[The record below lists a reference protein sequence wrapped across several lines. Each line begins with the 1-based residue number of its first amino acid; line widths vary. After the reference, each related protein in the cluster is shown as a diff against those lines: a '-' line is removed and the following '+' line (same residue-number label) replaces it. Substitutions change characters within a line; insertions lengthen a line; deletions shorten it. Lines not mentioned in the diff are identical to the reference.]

1 MIASAAYHDAVR
13 RFRSAL
19 AAGLLAGVIDALL
32 VHRPVGLRLVTALF
46 FLPLVWI
53 VWCLLVRALFLLRPL
68 ERWADAAVIAAG
80 PGLLL
85 TSRLYPAL
93 RNIAVPSVASGVI
106 CAATVAVLVA
116 LTRFVPVRAM
126 AGGAILAVVWLAGT
140 AFFTLPSGHERA
152 APAAISA
159 PAGAP
164 NVLLIFLDTVRYDD
178 AQQMPSLMKLASRGV
193 VYDRAWASAPW
204 TLPSLLGVLTG
215 MPPWKVPYDSA
226 SHRFLYDGPT
236 LAERFAARGYTT
248 AAIFANPLLGPD
260 PLFRRGFQQFHV
272 SARCVPCVS
281 GLATLLSR
289 ALESAGW
296 DPTFFA
302 PPDWMKASDVTATA
316 LRTIEGANGPYFLA
330 LNYMDAHSPY
340 YVERACRGRGFVQA
354 TDADWKAWGR
364 TYNSRAPLAPE
375 PAARLRAQYRAAM
388 QCMDLSIGRLLD
400 EVQQMRNGR
409 QTIIVVV
416 GDHGEE
422 FGSHDMVGHGRTLY
436 RQVLHV
442 PLIVKA
448 PDLAPQH
455 VASEVS
461 TLDLYD
467 QLLRY
472 LPESRQPLHPRPR
485 PVIASYK
492 VIDSP
497 GPAKLTAAFS
507 AVQGRYHLIQWR
519 DGSEELYDLDSDL
532 EETRPL
538 PIRADDRAFAEL
550 GAELRRN
557 TEEENGAVISL
568 HGVGYL
574 Q

>member
-1 MIASAAYHDAVR
+1 VR

-19 AAGLLAGVIDALL
+19 TAGLLAGVIDALL
-32 VHRPVGLRLVTALF
+32 VHRPVGLRFATALF

-68 ERWADAAVIAAG
+68 VRWAEAAVIAAG

-85 TSRLYPAL
+85 ISRVYPVL
-93 RNIAVPSVASGVI
+93 RNSAVPSVVSGGI
-106 CAATVAVLVA
+106 CAAAVAVLVA
-116 LTRFVPVRAM
+116 MGRFVPERAM
-126 AGGAILAVVWLAGT
+126 AGGAMLAVAWLAGT
-140 AFFTLPSGHERA
+140 AFFAMLGGYERA
-152 APAAISA
+152 APAAGPA

-178 AQQMPSLMKLASRGV
+178 AQLMPNLKKLASSGV

-204 TLPSLLGVLTG
+204 TLPSHLGVLTG
-215 MPPWKVPYDSA
+215 MPPWKVPYDAA

-236 LAERFAARGYTT
+236 LAERFAARGYAT
-248 AAIFANPLLGPD
+248 AAIFANPYLGPD
-260 PLFRRGFQQFHV
+260 PFFHRGFQNFHV
-272 SARCVPCVS
+272 STPCAPCLS

-289 ALESAGW
+289 ALEHAGR

-302 PPDWMKASDVTATA
+302 PPDWMNASDVTAKA
-316 LRTIEGANGPYFLA
+316 LRTIERANGPYFLA

-340 YVERACRGRGFVQA
+340 YVERACRGPGFVQA
-354 TDADWKAWGR
+354 TGADWKAWGR
-364 TYNSRAPLAPE
+364 TYNSRAPLAPG

-388 QCMDLSIGRLLD
+388 HCMDRSIGRLLD
-400 EVQQMRNGR
+400 EVQRTRDGR
-409 QTIIVVV
+409 QTIIAVV

-422 FGSHDMVGHGRTLY
+422 FGSHGMVGHGQSLY

-448 PDLAPQH
+448 PDQAPQR
-455 VASEVS
+455 VAGEVS

-485 PVIASYK
+485 PAIASFK
-492 VIDSP
+492 TIDSP
-497 GPAKLTAAFS
+497 WPPKFSAAFS
-507 AVQGRYHLIQWR
+507 AVRGRYHLIRWS
-519 DGSEELYDLDSDL
+519 DGSEELYDLDSDV

-538 PIRADDRAFAEL
+538 PIRADDPPFAEL
-550 GAELRRN
+550 AAALRRN
-557 TEEENGAVISL
+557 TEEENAAVVSL

>member
-1 MIASAAYHDAVR
+1 
-13 RFRSAL
+13 
-19 AAGLLAGVIDALL
+19 VIDALL
-32 VHRPVGLRLVTALF
+32 VHRPVGLRLETALF

-85 TSRLYPAL
+85 TSRFYPAL
-93 RNIAVPSVASGVI
+93 RNTEVPSVASGAI

-116 LTRFVPVRAM
+116 LARFVPARAM
-126 AGGAILAVVWLAGT
+126 AGGAMLAVAWLAGT
-140 AFFTLPSGHERA
+140 AFFALRSGDERA
-152 APAAISA
+152 APAAVSA

-178 AQQMPSLMKLASRGV
+178 AQQMPNLTKLASRAV

-204 TLPSLLGVLTG
+204 TLPSHLGVLTG
-215 MPPWKVPYDSA
+215 MAPWKVPYDSA

-236 LAERFAARGYTT
+236 LAERFASRGYTT
-248 AAIFANPLLGPD
+248 AAIFANPYLGLD
-260 PLFRRGFQQFHV
+260 PLFHRGFQHFHV
-272 SARCVPCVS
+272 SPRCVLCLS

-289 ALESAGW
+289 ALERAEW

-302 PPDWMKASDVTATA
+302 PPEWMKASDVTAKT
-316 LRTIEGANGPYFLA
+316 LRTIERANGPYFLA

-354 TDADWKAWGR
+354 TNADWKAWGR

-400 EVQQMRNGR
+400 EVQRMRNGR
-409 QTIIVVV
+409 QTIIAVV

-422 FGSHDMVGHGRTLY
+422 FGSHDIVGHGQSLY

-448 PDLAPQH
+448 PDQAPQR
-455 VASEVS
+455 VAGAVS

-472 LPESRQPLHPRPR
+472 LPESRQPLHSRPR

-497 GPAKLTAAFS
+497 RPAKLTAAFS

-532 EETRPL
+532 EETKPL
-538 PIRADDRAFAEL
+538 PIRADDRALAEL
-550 GAELRRN
+550 SAELRRN
-557 TEEENGAVISL
+557 TEEENAAVISL
-568 HGVGYL
+568 HGLGYL

>member
-1 MIASAAYHDAVR
+1 MR
-13 RFRSAL
+13 RFQTAL
-19 AAGLLAGVIDALL
+19 AAGLLAGVTDALL
-32 VHRPVGLRLVTALF
+32 VHRPVGLGLATVLF
-46 FLPLVWI
+46 FLPLVWM
-53 VWCLLVRALFLLRPL
+53 VWCLLVRALFLPKPL
-68 ERWADAAVIAAG
+68 ERWADAAAVAAG
-80 PGLLL
+80 PGLML

-93 RNIAVPSVASGVI
+93 RNVEVPSVASGAI
-106 CAATVAVLVA
+106 CAAIAAVLIVLA
-116 LTRFVPVRAM
+116 HLVPARAIAFCAM
-126 AGGAILAVVWLAGT
+126 LAVAWLAGT
-140 AFFTLPSGHERA
+140 AFFVLGSGYERA
-152 APAAISA
+152 APAAVSA

-178 AQQMPSLMKLASRGV
+178 AQQMPNLRKLAATGV

-204 TLPSLLGVLTG
+204 TLPSHLGVLTG
-215 MPPWKVPYDSA
+215 MPPWKVPYDSM

-248 AAIFANPLLGPD
+248 SAIFANPLLGLD
-260 PLFRRGFQQFHV
+260 PLFHRGFQHIHV
-272 SARCVPCVS
+272 SARCVPCLS

-289 ALESAGW
+289 ALERAGW
-296 DPTFFA
+296 DPTLFA
-302 PPDWMKASDVTATA
+302 PPEWMKASDVTAEA
-316 LRTIEGANGPYFLA
+316 LRTIEGTDGPYFLA

-388 QCMDLSIGRLLD
+388 QCMDLSMGRLLD
-400 EVQQMRNGR
+400 KVQRMRNGR
-409 QTIIVVV
+409 QTVIAIV

-422 FGSHDMVGHGRTLY
+422 FGSHDRVGHGQSLY
-436 RQVLHV
+436 RQVLNV

-448 PDLAPQH
+448 PDQAPQR
-455 VASEVS
+455 VAAEVS

-472 LPESRQPLHPRPR
+472 LPESRQPLHPRSW

-550 GAELRRN
+550 AAELRRN
-557 TEEENGAVISL
+557 MEQENAAVISL

>member
-1 MIASAAYHDAVR
+1 
-13 RFRSAL
+13 
-19 AAGLLAGVIDALL
+19 
-32 VHRPVGLRLVTALF
+32 
-46 FLPLVWI
+46 
-53 VWCLLVRALFLLRPL
+53 
-68 ERWADAAVIAAG
+68 
-80 PGLLL
+80 
-85 TSRLYPAL
+85 
-93 RNIAVPSVASGVI
+93 
-106 CAATVAVLVA
+106 
-116 LTRFVPVRAM
+116 
-126 AGGAILAVVWLAGT
+126 
-140 AFFTLPSGHERA
+140 
-152 APAAISA
+152 
-159 PAGAP
+159 
-164 NVLLIFLDTVRYDD
+164 
-178 AQQMPSLMKLASRGV
+178 
-193 VYDRAWASAPW
+193 
-204 TLPSLLGVLTG
+204 LGVLTG

-248 AAIFANPLLGPD
+248 AAIFANPYLGPD
-260 PLFRRGFQQFHV
+260 PLFHRGFQHFHV
-272 SARCVPCVS
+272 SPRCVLCLS

-289 ALESAGW
+289 ALERAGW

-302 PPDWMKASDVTATA
+302 PPDWMKASDVTAMA
-316 LRTIEGANGPYFLA
+316 LRTIERANGPYFLA

-340 YVERACRGRGFVQA
+340 YVERACRGRGFAQA
-354 TDADWKAWGR
+354 TYADWKAWGR

-400 EVQQMRNGR
+400 EVQRMRNGR
-409 QTIIVVV
+409 QTVIAIV

-422 FGSHDMVGHGRTLY
+422 FGSHDMVGHGQSLY

-448 PDLAPQH
+448 PDQAPQR
-455 VASEVS
+455 VAGEVS

-472 LPESRQPLHPRPR
+472 LPESRHPLHPRPR

-492 VIDSP
+492 VIESP
-497 GPAKLTAAFS
+497 GPAKLAAAFS
-507 AVQGRYHLIQWR
+507 AVQGRYHLIRWR

-550 GAELRRN
+550 SAELRRD
-557 TEEENGAVISL
+557 TEEENAAVISL
-568 HGVGYL
+568 RCVGYL

>member
-1 MIASAAYHDAVR
+1 LR
-13 RFRSAL
+13 RFQRAL
-19 AAGLLAGVIDALL
+19 AAGLLAGVIDALF
-32 VHRPVGLRLVTALF
+32 VHRPVGLRLSTALF
-46 FLPLVWI
+46 FLPLVWM
-53 VWCLLVRALFLLRPL
+53 VWCLLVRALFLPRPL
-68 ERWADAAVIAAG
+68 ERWADAAVVAAG

-93 RNIAVPSVASGVI
+93 RNVEVPSVACGAI
-106 CAATVAVLVA
+106 CAATAAVLIVLA
-116 LTRFVPVRAM
+116 RLVPARAM
-126 AGGAILAVVWLAGT
+126 AGGAMLAVAWLAGT
-140 AFFTLPSGHERA
+140 AFFALRSGYERA
-152 APAAISA
+152 APAAVSA

-178 AQQMPSLMKLASRGV
+178 AQQMPNLRKLASRGV

-204 TLPSLLGVLTG
+204 TLPSHLGVLTG

-260 PLFRRGFQQFHV
+260 PLFHRGFQHFHV
-272 SARCVPCVS
+272 SARCVPCLS

-289 ALESAGW
+289 ALERAGW
-296 DPTFFA
+296 EPTFFA
-302 PPDWMKASDVTATA
+302 PPEWMKASDVTAKA
-316 LRTIEGANGPYFLA
+316 LRTIERTNGPYFLA

-354 TDADWKAWGR
+354 TYADWKAWGR

-400 EVQQMRNGR
+400 EVQRMRNGR
-409 QTIIVVV
+409 QTVIAIV

-422 FGSHDMVGHGRTLY
+422 FGSHDRVGHGQSLY
-436 RQVLHV
+436 RQVLNV

-448 PDLAPQH
+448 PDQAPQR
-455 VASEVS
+455 VAAEIS

-472 LPESRQPLHPRPR
+472 LPEFRQPLHPRPR

-492 VIDSP
+492 VSDSP

-538 PIRADDRAFAEL
+538 PIRAKDRAFAEL
-550 GAELRRN
+550 AAELRRN
-557 TEEENGAVISL
+557 TEEENAAVISL